1 MTVIILLDPMNHST
15 VRSFLLMARR
25 TVNAAVMGHT
35 F

>member
-1 MTVIILLDPMNHST
+1 MVVIILFDPMNHS
-15 VRSFLLMARR
+15 VRSFFLMACR